1 MIEKFTYQWVPTSI
15 KHFVPLYKG
24 RRYWIFLND
33 KEYPFQDWTK
43 DSDIIVYDIDC
54 SGVLAVGSYKENGSI
69 NCSYLGGQGVVFEA
83 SSPKDMLHQ
92 SLEIAKSYC

>member
-1 MIEKFTYQWVPTSI
+1 M
-15 KHFVPLYKG
+15 HFSPLYKG

-33 KEYPFQDWTK
+33 KKYPFENWTE
-43 DSDIIVYDIDC
+43 DFEIIIFDIQFGC
-54 SGVLAVGSYKENGSI
+54 VLAVGNYKDNGKI
-69 NCSYLGGQGVVFEA
+69 DCSFMGGQGVAFEA